1 MTKRILSVSGWALFL
16 AFVPVWVTTVAALEV
31 PRMTKEALMTKLDNP
46 DVVNL
51 DVRKIKELN
60 DGEVKIKGAVWEDSK
75 NFESWSKKYS
85 KEKTIVLY

>member
-1 MTKRILSVSGWALFL
+1 MTKRVLTVSGWALLL
-16 AFVPVWVTTVAALEV
+16 AFVTVLATAAALEV

-46 DVVNL
+46 DVIIL

-60 DGEVKIKGAVWEDSK
+60 DSGIKIKSAVWEDSK
-75 NFESWSKKYS
+75 NFESWGKKYP